1 MKKTVYNILTALAA
15 CAMLVSCGKMLDSVA
30 PKDQIS
36 ADKLTDKDLAQLTNG
51 TLHQYEAFLM
61 NLWFE
66 GDYYGENFKG
76 GPGFEYADVHGD
88 LQSPSAS
95 IPLTR
100 WRYCYNKLT
109 YANLLIKS
117 AELSSN
123 QDNADVKSARGTGY
137 MFRAMIYNGLVQ
149 RYGGVPIIRK
159 ANNLDVVPRS
169 SEAEVWNFI
178 LEDLEVAES
187 CLDNFKSI
195 AYPSKE
201 AVWVLKSKVYLW
213 MGNYGKAIE
222 YADKVMAS
230 PAFKLENDSDGWAK
244 MYVYGTTSKEIVF
257 APINIRLTDFIRL
270 YERVNDTDGSYNY
283 SPTDDVYA
291 NLFNDTALH
300 SGDCRH
306 VATFSAAD
314 PKAIIK
320 FPNGQS
326 GQFVENKDASQSPLI
341 CYRLA
346 DVYLV
351 KAEAQWA
358 KDGNA
363 DAALLTLKDFMA
375 NRYESV
381 NLPSS
386 LSDAEFEALIL
397 DENRREFY
405 CEGHRWFD
413 VKRFGQQHHNADF
426 STWINT
432 QYTGWGGRDYL
443 IYWPIPQ
450 EERDLSY
457 GQYTQNPGYAGY
469 NE

>member
-1 MKKTVYNILTALAA
+1 MKKTIYCILIALSAYAA
-15 CAMLVSCGKMLDSVA
+15 VSCGKMMDGVV

-36 ADKLTDKDLAQLTNG
+36 ADKLTDKDLTQLTNG

-61 NLWFE
+61 NLWYE

-100 WRYCYNKLT
+100 WRYCYNKLI

-117 AELSSN
+117 AELSTNPDS
-123 QDNADVKSARGTGY
+123 DDVRAARGTGY
-137 MFRAMIYNGLVQ
+137 LFRAMIYNGLVQ
-149 RYGGVPIIRK
+149 RYGGVPIIRT
-159 ANNLDVVPRS
+159 ANNLEVVPRS
-169 SEAEVWNFI
+169 TESQVWEFI
-178 LEDLEVAES
+178 LENLDVAEE
-187 CLDNFKSI
+187 CLGNFKSI

-213 MGNYGKAIE
+213 MGMYEKAIQ
-222 YADKVMAS
+222 YADMVISS
-230 PAFKLENDSDGWAK
+230 PAFKLENDSEGWAK
-244 MYVYGTTSKEIVF
+244 MFVYGTTSKEIVF
-257 APINIRLTDFIRL
+257 APINIRLTDFIRI
-270 YERVNDTDGSYNY
+270 YERVNDTDGSFNY
-283 SPTDDVYA
+283 SPADDVYA
-291 NLFNDTALH
+291 NLFSDDAWRVNDN
-300 SGDCRH
+300 RH
-306 VATFSAAD
+306 KATFSPTD
-314 PKAIIK
+314 SKVVIK

-326 GQFVENKDASQSPLI
+326 GQFVENKDASQSPLM

-346 DVYLV
+346 DAYLA

-363 DAALLTLKDFMA
+363 DNALNTLKDFMS
-375 NRYESV
+375 NRYQNL
-381 NLPSS
+381 NLPASMS
-386 LSDAEFEALIL
+386 NSEFEALIL

-413 VKRFGQQHHNADF
+413 VKRMGLQHHKSDF
-426 STWINT
+426 SSWINT
-432 QYTGWGGRDYL
+432 QYKGWGGRDFL

-457 GQYTQNPGYAGY
+457 GKYTQNPGYAGY
-469 NE
+469 EE

>member
-88 LQSPSAS
+88 LQSPSAG

-100 WRYCYNKLT
+100 WRYCYSKLI

-117 AELSSN
+117 AELSTN
-123 QDNADVKSARGTGY
+123 PDNPDVKAARGTGY
-137 MFRAMIYNGLVQ
+137 LFRAMIFNGLVQ
-149 RYGGVPIIRK
+149 RYGGVPIIK
-159 ANNLDVVPRS
+159 TANNLDVVPRS
-169 SEAEVWNFI
+169 SEADVWNFI
-178 LEDLEVAES
+178 LEDLDVAED
-187 CLDNFKSI
+187 CLDNFKNI

-201 AVWVLKSKVYLW
+201 AVWVLKSKVHLW
-213 MGNYGKAIE
+213 MGNYDKAIE
-222 YADKVMAS
+222 YADKVISS
-230 PAFKLENDSDGWAK
+230 PTFKLENDSEGWAK
-244 MYVYGTTSKEIVF
+244 MFVYGTTSKEIVF
-257 APINIRLTDFIRL
+257 APINIRLTDFIRI
-270 YERVNDTDGSYNY
+270 YERVNDTDGSFNY

-291 NLFNDTALH
+291 NLFKDD
-300 SGDCRH
+300 SWRGGDFRH
-306 VATFSAAD
+306 QATFSASD
-314 PKAIIK
+314 PKPIIK
-320 FPNGQS
+320 FPNGQA
-326 GQFVENKDASQSPLI
+326 GQFVENKDASQSPLM

-346 DVYLV
+346 DAYLA

-358 KDGNA
+358 RDKKA
-363 DAALLTLKDFMA
+363 DTAIGTMKEFMSK
-375 NRYESV
+375 RYQNL
-381 NLPSS
+381 NLPGTMSNT
-386 LSDAEFEALIL
+386 DFETLIL

-413 VKRFGQQHHNADF
+413 VKRIGQQHHKADF

-432 QYTGWGGRDYL
+432 QYTGWGGRDFL

-469 NE
+469 GE